1 MLFDTFDRTGKA
13 EFPFPKQL
21 VFRALCMAVEGLGG
35 MTIDNRDDLASRLDV
50 KTGMSAFSWGEKIT
64 IAVAGSGANAAVVS
78 VQSAAKTIF
87 GSATTHGKNRENV
100 REIITHT
107 SKLLAE
113 HASQWEEEMGLKP
126 NAQGSTSLGQSP
138 GLIADELMKLAA
150 LREQGLLSPEEFS
163 AQKARLLGT

>member
-21 VFRALCMAVEGLGG
+21 VFRAVCMAVEELKG
-35 MTIDNRDDLASRLDV
+35 MTIDNRDDLASLLNV
-50 KTGMSAFSWGEKIT
+50 KTGISAFSWGEKLT

-107 SKLLAE
+107 SKLLTE
-113 HASQWEEEMGLKP
+113 HGSQWEEEIGLKP
-126 NAQGSTSLGQSP
+126 NAQISTSDPASDPDLTKCPFCAEWVKTEAIKCKHCGS
-138 GLIADELMKLAA
+138 D
-150 LREQGLLSPEEFS
+150 LS
-163 AQKARLLGT
+163 KR